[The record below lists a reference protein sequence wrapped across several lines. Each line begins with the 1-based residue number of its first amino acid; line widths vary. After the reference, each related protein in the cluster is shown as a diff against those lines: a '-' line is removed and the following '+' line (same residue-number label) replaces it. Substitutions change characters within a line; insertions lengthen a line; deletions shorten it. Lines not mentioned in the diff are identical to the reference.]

1 MGHKTLSVTADYAH
15 GSPEAMRRAVE
26 RCENRQHGGRILGR
40 GLS

>member
-26 RCENRQHGGRILGR
+26 RLREPPARVVEFRAAG
-40 GLS
+40 